1 MKKLVLLLTILASSF
16 IMGCS
21 HALRITNESDYF
33 TPSSAS
39 LPAPITLG
47 ITSRSDTHMQNS
59 KYVNAIVDALQ
70 RTGSFTR
77 VIRPY
82 DAAHRDQVAAVVD
95 ITVNPRYSGSGTN
108 FFVNFPGFLIWA
120 PAIWGYGYVAEI
132 ETTATI
138 KKKDSS
144 TQQIAIPTKYYFRQA
159 EIDRTWTEISW
170 FEVGVIALIG
180 GIVFTQYDDDVTDE
194 FITKVSANYGP
205 HVGSKIVDA
214 LR

>member
-1 MKKLVLLLTILASSF
+1 
-16 IMGCS
+16 
-21 HALRITNESDYF
+21 
-33 TPSSAS
+33 
-39 LPAPITLG
+39 
-47 ITSRSDTHMQNS
+47 MQKS

-82 DAAHRDQVAAVVD
+82 IDAAHRDQVAAVVD

-132 ETTATI
+132 ETTAII
-138 KKKDSS
+138 KKKDGS
-144 TQQIAIPTKYYFRQA
+144 TQQVAIPTKYYFRQA

-170 FEVGVIALIG
+170 LEVGVIALIG
-180 GIVFTQYDDDVTDE
+180 GIVFINYDDDVTDE
-194 FITKVSANYGP
+194 FIAKVSANYGP